1 MSIVI
6 AVAQRKGGTGKTTL
20 AANLAAAMAA
30 GHRVALLDIDPQGS
44 LTRWHDLRL
53 ARGGAAPLTFSN
65 VAGWRLTAELDRLK
79 RAHDIVIVD
88 SPPQI
93 DTEAKLAVR
102 GATLVLI
109 PVQPSPPDVWAAE
122 GTLKLAAEERRPVA
136 IVLNRVPASPR
147 QKDAVV
153 ADLAVREIP
162 LLRTTIGN
170 RIAFVDA
177 FAAGLGVSESAPR
190 SSAAQEIRALVAE
203 ILERVG

>member
-30 GHRVALLDIDPQGS
+30 GYRVALLDIDPQGS

-53 ARGGAAPLTFSN
+53 AGGGAAPLTFSN

-147 QKDAVV
+147 QKDAV
-153 ADLAVREIP
+153 AAELAVREIP

-170 RIAFVDA
+170 RTAFVDA

>member
-53 ARGGAAPLTFSN
+53 AGGGAAPLTFSN

-122 GTLKLAAEERRPVA
+122 GTLKLAAEEHRPVA

-147 QKDAVV
+147 QKDAV
-153 ADLAVREIP
+153 AAELAVREIP

>member
-53 ARGGAAPLTFSN
+53 AGGGAAPLTFSN

-147 QKDAVV
+147 QKDAV
-153 ADLAVREIP
+153 AAELAVREIP

-170 RIAFVDA
+170 RTAFVDA